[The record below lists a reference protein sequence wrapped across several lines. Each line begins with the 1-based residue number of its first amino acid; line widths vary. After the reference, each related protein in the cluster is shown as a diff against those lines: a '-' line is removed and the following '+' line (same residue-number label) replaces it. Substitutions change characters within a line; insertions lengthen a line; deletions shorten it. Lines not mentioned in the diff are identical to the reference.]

1 MRLLFDRAIWWSGDE
16 LAYSVNSLRIAYSR
30 TEDPPPP
37 YGRILGRLRNV
48 LSINV
53 MRLWRSR
60 WAFSGVRKRLFHGAG
75 KPVWEHGK
83 VRSGMLK
90 ELFRDKLMPKKDNGH
105 YEKAR

>member
-1 MRLLFDRAIWWSGDE
+1 M
-16 LAYSVNSLRIAYSR
+16 AYSR
-30 TEDPPPP
+30 TGGHPSP

>member
-1 MRLLFDRAIWWSGDE
+1 
-16 LAYSVNSLRIAYSR
+16 
-30 TEDPPPP
+30 
-37 YGRILGRLRNV
+37 V

-53 MRLWRSR
+53 MCLWRSR

>member
-1 MRLLFDRAIWWSGDE
+1 MNLTAGKALLHC
-16 LAYSVNSLRIAYSR
+16 R
-30 TEDPPPP
+30 TCHT
-37 YGRILGRLRNV
+37 
-48 LSINV
+48 
-53 MRLWRSR
+53 
-60 WAFSGVRKRLFHGAG
+60 GVRKRLFHGAG